1 MCAEVVL
8 AAQRPAPV
16 VVVLMGWLFQIPA
29 WAGAIAAQGRAPLI
43 GQKTYG
49 KGSVQYVFTLSDGS
63 SIHVTAKTWQT
74 PDRRDL
80 NGNGLDPDVAFRLRS
95 GDDSIE
101 VVIDFKCPGVGVFA
115 TNGNLSLPSEV
126 IGDGYPKLT
135 ALAKEAF
142 PNDLA
147 INALR

>member
-1 MCAEVVL
+1 LTGDDAIRALDPRYRDQYIRGSWKIDKVGPVL
-8 AAQRPAPV
+8 GPDFARRLEA
-16 VVVLMGWLFQIPA
+16 VLLDSTNFIQPNTQINLP
-29 WAGAIAAQGRAPLI
+29 PC
-43 GQKTYG
+43 
-49 KGSVQYVFTLSDGS
+49 
-63 SIHVTAKTWQT
+63 
-74 PDRRDL
+74 
-80 NGNGLDPDVAFRLRS
+80 GLDPDVAFRLRS

-126 IGDGYPKLT
+126 IGDGYPKLR